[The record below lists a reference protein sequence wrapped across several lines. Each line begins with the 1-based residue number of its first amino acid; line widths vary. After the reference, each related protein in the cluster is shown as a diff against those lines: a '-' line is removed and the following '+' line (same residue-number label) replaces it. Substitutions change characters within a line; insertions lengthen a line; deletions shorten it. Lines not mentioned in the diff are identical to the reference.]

1 MLVDASL
8 YYNEADLFALRYAE
22 LADKVD
28 LFVVVESLQT
38 FQGHMRDGYQFPASD
53 YPGVRHIQFTS
64 LPGRNAWEREASLR
78 NYMLAGLLDVPPD
91 AMVMVS
97 DADEIPAARSIPRV
111 LPGLLA
117 YFEQD
122 FYYYSFNWRL
132 RGKWLGTRI
141 TAKSTLDLLSPQ
153 GIRARGDTR
162 ITDGGWHF
170 SYFGGAEN
178 IADKLA
184 AFSHQEYNRPPFSS
198 REHILAHVEKGQ
210 DLFDRDRHTLEYV
223 EGMAHLPSAVYNN
236 PERWAKHFS
245 DRESGNDG

>member
-38 FQGHMRDGYQFPASD
+38 FQGHMRERCQFESND
-53 YPGVRHIQFTS
+53 YPGVRYAQLAS

-78 NYMLAGLLDVPPD
+78 NAILAALDNVPPD

-111 LPGLLA
+111 LPGLLS

-141 TAKSTLDLLSPQ
+141 AAKSTLDLLSPQ

-170 SYFGGAEN
+170 SYFGGVES

-184 AFSHQEYNRPPFSS
+184 AFSHQEYNRPPFTS
-198 REHILAHVEKGQ
+198 REHILAHVEKGA
-210 DLFDRDRHTLEYV
+210 DLFDRDKHTLEYV
-223 EGMAHLPSAVYNN
+223 EGMAHLPSAVYNQ

-245 DRESGNDG
+245 EREKC